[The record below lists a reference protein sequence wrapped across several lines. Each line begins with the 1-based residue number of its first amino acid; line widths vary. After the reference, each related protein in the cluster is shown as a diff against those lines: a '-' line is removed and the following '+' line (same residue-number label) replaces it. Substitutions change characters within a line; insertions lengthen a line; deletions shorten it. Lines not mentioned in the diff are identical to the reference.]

1 MIRTIGLL
9 AFGRLIGDGLGYG
22 VVFEYAVGL
31 LLLHSFCG
39 FLQGSFLKNLV
50 YMLIS
55 LPDLFTEFKHR
66 NVSCD

>member
-31 LLLHSFCG
+31 LLLYSFCG
-39 FLQGSFLKNLV
+39 FL
-50 YMLIS
+50 
-55 LPDLFTEFKHR
+55 
-66 NVSCD
+66 